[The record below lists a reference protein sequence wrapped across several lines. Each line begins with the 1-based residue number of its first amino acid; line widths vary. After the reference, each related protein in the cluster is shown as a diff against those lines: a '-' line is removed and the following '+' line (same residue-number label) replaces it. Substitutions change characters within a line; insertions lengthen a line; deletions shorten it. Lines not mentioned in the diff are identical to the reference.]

1 MSYYVYSPFMQG
13 IVVQC
18 SGEDIKTSNDVQ
30 IVIGEYISS
39 DFNAWGVLNEHGI
52 GSVVS
57 GSYPSGNEIVSIC
70 SRNESYG
77 FMLQSSES
85 GEVWSGWDL
94 ITVAYKFSDN
104 TEYKHRGRLAIYPS
118 FGYYASTI
126 IDENLNSLL
135 ASRVGENA
143 TITISEAIASDTI
156 EIVIGKNVI
165 DETKTIYGFNPESG
179 TGELVSGEF
188 LLGDAVKALWAGD
201 DGQYGMYFIQETQPL
216 PAWGFAFAVTAE
228 WIFEDNTTYLFPS
241 ALKWAHSTDKAYYYS
256 TVKDKTLN
264 SMLDSRVG
272 QTAKIKITESVSTK
286 DIFKLNKFGR
296 KNEVD

>member
-18 SGEDIKTSNDVQ
+18 SGEDIKTPNDVQ

-52 GSVVS
+52 GSVES

-94 ITVAYKFSDN
+94 ITVSYKFSDN
-104 TEYKHRGRLAIYPS
+104 TEYKYSGRLAIYPS
-118 FGYYASTI
+118 FGYYASTV
-126 IDENLNSLL
+126 IDETLNSML

-143 TITISEAIASDTI
+143 TISISEAIASDII
-156 EIVIGKNVI
+156 EIVIGQNII
-165 DETKTIYGFNPESG
+165 DETKTIYGFNSESG

-188 LLGDAVKALWAGD
+188 LSGDAVKALWAGD
-201 DGQYGMYFIQETQPL
+201 DGQHGMYLLQETQPL

-228 WIFEDNTTYLFPS
+228 WIFEDNTTYLFPEQ
-241 ALKWAHSTDKAYYYS
+241 LRWAHSTDRAYYAS
-256 TVKDKTLN
+256 TVIDKTLN
-264 SMLDSRVG
+264 SMLASRVG

>member
-104 TEYKHRGRLAIYPS
+104 TEYKYRGRLAIYPN

-165 DETKTIYGFNPESG
+165 DETKTIYGFHSESG

-201 DGQYGMYFIQETQPL
+201 DGQRGMYFLQETQQL

-241 ALKWAHSTDKAYYYS
+241 DLRWAHSTDAAYYTS
-256 TVKDKTLN
+256 TVIDETLN